1 MTKGKLFLDLGTY
14 ISFFGIV
21 FPSRLGVA
29 KKKKK
34 HCQNMHERYV
44 NKDLRKISTYAKIVA
59 QCSLAAKL

>member
-1 MTKGKLFLDLGTY
+1 MTKGKVFLDLGTH
-14 ISFFGIV
+14 ISFFGID
-21 FPSRLGVA
+21 FPSRLGVTN
-29 KKKKK
+29 KK